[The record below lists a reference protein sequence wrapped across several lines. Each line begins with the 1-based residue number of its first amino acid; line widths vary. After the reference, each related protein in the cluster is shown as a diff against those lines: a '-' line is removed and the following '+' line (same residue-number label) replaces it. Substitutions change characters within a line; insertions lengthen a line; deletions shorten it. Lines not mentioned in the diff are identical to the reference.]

1 MQTMTPSQDPA
12 PASRPA
18 ASQPLTDQFEDAV
31 LAVAPATLIGLSL
44 AAAASAAGVYALANP
59 GTVAALSAS
68 LAGAE
73 PKVYWYLSRASALV
87 SYGLVW
93 LSMVLGLALTNKLA
107 RVWPG
112 GPTFA
117 ALHEHASLLG
127 LVFGALHALTLL
139 GDHYIGFTLA
149 QVLVPFANL
158 EYRPVWV
165 AAGQI
170 AFYLLLPVTF
180 SFYIRRWIGVKLWRW
195 IHALS
200 FAAFA
205 LSLAHGV
212 FSGTDS
218 TSGGVLMAYWASF
231 VAVAGLSMLRVIT
244 LLTRPVDLDMSAEK
258 PL

>member
-18 ASQPLTDQFEDAV
+18 AGPALADQLEHALLALAPPALFV
-31 LAVAPATLIGLSL
+31 LVL
-44 AAAASAAGVYALANP
+44 AAAAGAAVLIGLAYPETFQALA
-59 GTVAALSAS
+59 AS

-73 PKVYWYLSRASALV
+73 PKVYWYLTRASALV
-87 SYGLVW
+87 SYGLIW

-107 RVWPG
+107 RAWPG

-127 LVFGALHALTLL
+127 LAFGGVHALTLL
-139 GDHYIGFTLA
+139 GAHSIGFTLE

-158 EYRPVWV
+158 DYRPVWV

-180 SFYIRRWIGVKLWRW
+180 SFYGRRWIGVRLWRW

-218 TSGGVLMAYWASF
+218 ASALGLMAYWASF
-231 VAVAGLSMLRVIT
+231 VTVVGLSTLRVIT
-244 LLTRPVDLDMSAEK
+244 LLTRPANLAAPAEK